1 METRLGITSAM
12 YINDGTYEAPE
23 WLEVDLIGDLQ
34 VGGEWQK
41 GESTARRTRV
51 QTNEETVLSLDTTG
65 NIRVD
70 KTDTAYNRLLTA
82 WANGELLDILVLNGK
97 NNNPNAHGVRFDGKI
112 FNMGEDQSRQ
122 NVLFRDFDFGPCAS
136 EHLPKVAHVN
146 NAETLVFE
154 DFGALTGS

>member
-12 YINDGTYEAPE
+12 YVNEGSYEAPD

-34 VGGEWQK
+34 VAGEWQK

-51 QTNEETVLSLDTTG
+51 QTNEETVLNLDTTG

-70 KTDTAYNRLLTA
+70 KTDDAYNRLLTA
-82 WANGELLDILVLNGK
+82 WANGEVLDILVLNGK
-97 NNNPNAHGVRFDGKI
+97 NDRPNSHGVRFDGKI

-122 NVLFRDFDFGPCAS
+122 NVLFRDFNFGPCAS
-136 EHLPKVAHVN
+136 VNLPKVVHVN
-146 NAETLVFE
+146 DAGTLVYE
-154 DFGALTGS
+154 DFGELTGS